1 MRFILVFF
9 YAYILLFF
17 PYAKII
23 KLSKFLIS
31 ERERKNMKHL
41 QDCVTLHNGVQM
53 PWLGLG
59 VYKVKDG
66 EEVIN
71 AVRTALEI
79 GYRHIDT
86 AAYYQN
92 EEGVGKA
99 VRESGIPREE
109 IFITTKVWN
118 SDQGYETT
126 LKAFETSLKKLGLDY
141 VDLYLVH
148 WPVKG
153 KYKET
158 YKALEKLYKDGQVRA
173 IGVSNFHIHHLED
186 LMADCE
192 IKPMVNQVEY
202 HPRLTQKELHAFCKR
217 HGIQL
222 EAWSPL
228 MRGEV
233 LQEAALV
240 EIGKKYGKTPA
251 QVILRWDLQNE
262 VVTIPKSVTPQRI
275 KENADI
281 FDFELTAEEM
291 AAIDALNLNKRIG
304 PDPDNFDF

>member
-1 MRFILVFF
+1 MDS
-9 YAYILLFF
+9 
-17 PYAKII
+17 I
-23 KLSKFLIS
+23 KACTTLS
-31 ERERKNMKHL
+31 
-41 QDCVTLHNGVQM
+41 NGVTM

-59 VYKVKDG
+59 VYKVQNG

-86 AAYYQN
+86 AAFYEN
-92 EEGVGKA
+92 EEGVGQA
-99 VRESGIPREE
+99 VRESGIPREQL
-109 IFITTKVWN
+109 FITTKVWN

-126 LKAFETSLKKLGLDY
+126 LKAFETSLKKLGLEY

-158 YKALEKLYKDGQVRA
+158 YKALEKIYKDGRARA

-186 LMADCE
+186 LLAECE

-202 HPRLTQKELHAFCKR
+202 HPRLTQKELHAFCKQ

-228 MRGEV
+228 MRG
-233 LQEAALV
+233 ALL
-240 EIGKKYGKTPA
+240 EEPTLIDIGRKYGKTPA

-262 VVTIPKSVTPQRI
+262 VVTIPKSITPERI

-291 AAIDALNLNKRIG
+291 ERIDSLNLNKRSG
-304 PDPDNFDF
+304 ADPDNFNF